1 MKKIISIFV
10 ALFVFLSSEAFALDD
25 FPGAVGFGKEAT
37 GGRGGTVY
45 FVTNLNDSG
54 AGSFREAAEAQGPR
68 IILFKV
74 SGTIELTNN
83 IRIRYG
89 DVTIAGQTAPGGGI
103 CLKNRPLTIFDSNV
117 IIRGL
122 KVRPGDTPGGDEDN
136 RDGIQVENN
145 YGGGVSEVIIDHCSV
160 TWSIDEL
167 LALWYDG
174 THDVTI
180 SHTIMSEAL
189 YDSIHGDGPHSMGP
203 LFGNGS
209 DNVTMYANLM
219 SNNSERNPRTFA
231 KHLEFINNLTYNRKK
246 HGLRLVNNGSGNR
259 TNAIG
264 NYWKEGPSHDN
275 TWPCIMVLDYEN
287 AANTYLYVDG
297 NYCTASAGLYT
308 PGANVLDNPTFTG
321 TGITAMSSADA
332 YSYVLANV
340 GALPWNHDAVDSR
353 LISQVVTNSG
363 SIIDTVAEVGG
374 YPALTSDAYPTD
386 TDGDGMSDVWEINHG
401 SNPNVYDPTGDA
413 NGDGYNNIE
422 NYINDFYIEGQ
433 SPPTGEEGGEE
444 PPPPPPP
451 ASLRLNL
458 GTATEG
464 GPFVTSDGGI
474 EIQ

>member
-1 MKKIISIFV
+1 
-10 ALFVFLSSEAFALDD
+10 
-25 FPGAVGFGKEAT
+25 
-37 GGRGGTVY
+37 
-45 FVTNLNDSG
+45 
-54 AGSFREAAEAQGPR
+54 
-68 IILFKV
+68 
-74 SGTIELTNN
+74 
-83 IRIRYG
+83 
-89 DVTIAGQTAPGGGI
+89 
-103 CLKNRPLTIFDSNV
+103 
-117 IIRGL
+117 
-122 KVRPGDTPGGDEDN
+122 
-136 RDGIQVENN
+136 
-145 YGGGVSEVIIDHCSV
+145 
-160 TWSIDEL
+160 
-167 LALWYDG
+167 
-174 THDVTI
+174 
-180 SHTIMSEAL
+180 
-189 YDSIHGDGPHSMGP
+189 
-203 LFGNGS
+203 
-209 DNVTMYANLM
+209 
-219 SNNSERNPRTFA
+219 
-231 KHLEFINNLTYNRKK
+231 
-246 HGLRLVNNGSGNR
+246 
-259 TNAIG
+259 
-264 NYWKEGPSHDN
+264 
-275 TWPCIMVLDYEN
+275 MVLDYEN